1 MEMQVGGE
9 GYYISHPL
17 LLRCL
22 LIHPSTAP
30 GFGTLV
36 GGSPARE
43 AAGRMHHVQR
53 VCCRCSSSSVHT
65 RALGAR
71 GGSHTSQQCCWTPRQ
86 GQAGVQWPVTI
97 CVEGSQ
103 QCQGAL
109 QTQSNTHIHIPP
121 FSRGRA
127 TRWKSN
133 LNTHELPLH
142 LKTSQ
147 LPNFLGRSAFRKA
160 AFLPQRQPGNLF
172 PQEQDT
178 VVPLSLQAGGRQ
190 VSAHGASPPC
200 Y

>member
-1 MEMQVGGE
+1 MEVITFHIPCCPGAFSSTPAQHQDLGLWWVGAQREKQQVKCTMCRGFVAGAAA
-9 GYYISHPL
+9 PL
-17 LLRCL
+17 CTHGPRV
-22 LIHPSTAP
+22 P
-30 GFGTLV
+30 V
-36 GGSPARE
+36 
-43 AAGRMHHVQR
+43 AAVN
-53 VCCRCSSSSVHT
+53 
-65 RALGAR
+65 
-71 GGSHTSQQCCWTPRQ
+71 TSQQCCWTPRQ

-109 QTQSNTHIHIPP
+109 QTQSNTYIHIPP

-142 LKTSQ
+142 LETSQ

-178 VVPLSLQAGGRQ
+178 VVPLSLQAGGGQ